1 MIRNKKVKKMDK
13 KTRRIY
19 QKNKR
24 EIVIAIGIIVSNRFR
39 WRNLQLTRKVHELP
53 IKIKRLILKYSQIG
67 IKFGT

>member
-24 EIVIAIGIIVSNRFR
+24 EIVIAIGIIASAGGNSN
-39 WRNLQLTRKVHELP
+39 LHE
-53 IKIKRLILKYSQIG
+53 
-67 IKFGT
+67 KFMSGL